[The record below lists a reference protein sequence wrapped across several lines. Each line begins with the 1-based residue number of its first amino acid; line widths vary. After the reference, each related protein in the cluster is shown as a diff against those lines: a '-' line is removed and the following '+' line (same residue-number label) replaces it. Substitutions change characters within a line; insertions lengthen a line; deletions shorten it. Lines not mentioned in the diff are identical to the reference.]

1 MLEPGMPFPS
11 FSLPNQDGKTVSL
24 KDFAGKW
31 LVVYVYPKDD
41 TPGCTIQGKSF
52 TATREDF
59 DAANIKVVGVNQD
72 DVSSHKDFCSK
83 FGFKIDL
90 LSDTDARLLND
101 AGAGQ
106 SEYKG
111 KMYWNRTTFVMDT
124 MGMVRKIYRDVK
136 PEGHEKVLLEDIKS
150 MQRSEQIGR

>member
-1 MLEPGMPFPS
+1 MTLPGARFRE
-11 FSLPNQDGKTVSL
+11 
-24 KDFAGKW
+24 
-31 LVVYVYPKDD
+31 
-41 TPGCTIQGKSF
+41 KSF

-101 AGAGQ
+101 AGAGRA
-106 SEYKG
+106 STRARCTGIE
-111 KMYWNRTTFVMDT
+111 
-124 MGMVRKIYRDVK
+124 
-136 PEGHEKVLLEDIKS
+136 PAL
-150 MQRSEQIGR
+150 